1 MARMASRPIS
11 MSATLERVTV
21 HIRTA
26 TRRDASLIL
35 HWHRQLYVTHRERI
49 VPSELEAFYAHHD
62 MEGTLREDVGALLQ
76 SPDATVLIAER
87 DGVPVGYVTGHIDE
101 DERRVLARK
110 GVVED
115 WFVDEEARGEGVGA
129 ALMKALEETFRKK
142 GCQVVESMTW
152 SSNDGARRAH
162 AALGFHEVQVRFRKR
177 L

>member
-1 MARMASRPIS
+1 ME
-11 MSATLERVTV
+11 L
-21 HIRTA
+21 HIRPG

-35 HWHRQLYVTHRERI
+35 HWHRELYVGHRARI
-49 VPSELEAFYAHHD
+49 VPPELEAFYAHHD
-62 MEGTLREDVGALLQ
+62 METTLREDVGALLQ

-87 DGVPVGYVTGHIDE
+87 DGVPVGYVTGHLEE

-115 WFVDEEARGEGVGA
+115 WFVDEEARGAGIGA
-129 ALMKALEETFRKK
+129 ALMTALEDSFRKK
-142 GCQVVESMTW
+142 GCHVIESMTW

-162 AALGFHEVQVRFRKR
+162 AALGFHEVQIRFRKR